1 MQWECFPLWQEWRRN
16 MKNYSSKTSQQ
27 TANKQDLNSQSI
39 SNQYTDNQAVKEQI
53 SQGQTTLV
61 EQNLQP
67 LKHKFLAQHMSEEHL
82 QQLIQKMEEA
92 KKMEMH
98 KQNYTGIWKIA
109 AAAAVLIGAF
119 ILLPNTSAAMANA
132 MEQIPI
138 IGQLVKVVTF
148 RDYQY
153 ESDRNM
159 ADIEIPEIQPADNNS
174 AANNTKDNSTN
185 NMENNAGNNT
195 LIDNTNNSEHGNI
208 DSNVQENLNRTTAE
222 INAEIKEITDKLIAE
237 FESNLKTEGGYQ
249 DVVVKSEVLTTTPE
263 YFTLKL
269 ICYQGAGSGY
279 QWNYFYTIDLN
290 TGERLQLKDI
300 FADGADFI
308 TPISDN
314 IKQQMQEQM
323 DADENV
329 YYWLHDEIEEWNFKA
344 ITEETSFYLNEKG
357 NVVIGFN
364 EGDVAPMYMGTV
376 EFEIPAEVI
385 ADIRKE

>member
-1 MQWECFPLWQEWRRN
+1 
-16 MKNYSSKTSQQ
+16 MKNYSPKTVQQSVNKQNRNSQ
-27 TANKQDLNSQSI
+27 TASKPI
-39 SNQYTDNQAVKEQI
+39 TDNQNLDTQPANEQI
-53 SQGQTTLV
+53 SQEQTALV
-61 EQNLQP
+61 EQYLQP
-67 LKHKFLAQHMSEEHL
+67 LKHKYLAQQMSDEHL

-92 KKMEMH
+92 KNMEMH
-98 KQNYTGIWKIA
+98 QQNHTGIWKIT

-132 MEQIPI
+132 MEQIPL

-174 AANNTKDNSTN
+174 TN
-185 NMENNAGNNT
+185 NLDNHADSNT
-195 LIDNTNNSEHGNI
+195 VSDNTNNSTQGNI
-208 DSNVQENLNRTTAE
+208 NSNVQENLNRTTAE
-222 INAEIKEITDKLIAE
+222 INAEIREVTDKLIAE
-237 FESNLKTEGGYQ
+237 FEANLKAEGGYQ
-249 DVVVKSEVLTTTPE
+249 DVVVKSEILTTTPE

-329 YYWLHDEIEEWNFKA
+329 YYWLNDEIEEWNFKA

-385 ADIRKE
+385 ADIRK